1 MQTTLFLSATNVWP
15 LPLLAE
21 WFYWSLTVE
30 DGSLSFLFTSVKV
43 SVMSL
48 LEPGTAGGS
57 RETVLDTQHTHYF
70 SHILQYNF
78 IKKKKERKQQRES
91 KCHESGV
98 LFKQNLWVYYIDNHS
113 AGHFSHLLTAYL
125 WTFLLFSF
133 WQMKSFL
140 HIFVI
145 YFPMIKL
152 NN

>member
-1 MQTTLFLSATNVWP
+1 MLQTTLFLSATNVWP

-78 IKKKKERKQQRES
+78 IKKKKKKENNNGRVNVMKVACCSNKTCGFITSTTTVQVISVTCLQPICE
-91 KCHESGV
+91 
-98 LFKQNLWVYYIDNHS
+98 
-113 AGHFSHLLTAYL
+113 HFFYSLSDR
-125 WTFLLFSF
+125 WNPFFTFLSF
-133 WQMKSFL
+133 TFQW
-140 HIFVI
+140 
-145 YFPMIKL
+145 
-152 NN
+152 